1 MPAARSRS
9 APPKVFTAFTLSPD
23 ANRVNVG
30 PDVGLLLT
38 FDDGIAVQ
46 VCQAPDPPWPV
57 VLEAAPQHS
66 NTMSPQG
73 RADRVAGKAGVLPS
87 LELELDF
94 LTPINPFAGLWRKPV
109 SHGCAHSSN
118 LSSPTR
124 RCAVSSLKGSEGL
137 VSVVKIN
144 QRPRRG
150 AQQLF
155 TIEQIGLNNL
165 ICQCVSFRNEPGATG
180 DVIPPFLL

>member
-1 MPAARSRS
+1 MLIVSPAK
-9 APPKVFTAFTLSPD
+9 PE
-23 ANRVNVG
+23 
-30 PDVGLLLT
+30 
-38 FDDGIAVQ
+38 I
-46 VCQAPDPPWPV
+46 
-57 VLEAAPQHS
+57 
-66 NTMSPQG
+66 
-73 RADRVAGKAGVLPS
+73 LPS
-87 LELELDF
+87 FELELDC
-94 LTPINPFAGLWRKPV
+94 LTSVYPFTGLWRKPV

-118 LSSPTR
+118 PSFSR
-124 RCAVSSLKGSEGL
+124 RSLCSFELEGSEGL

-144 QRPRRG
+144 QRPRRS